1 MSNLPDQNS
10 TTQSTDTFNDNIPLR
25 KLRMEDFLDDSNHSN
40 NNKNHSNN
48 NYSNNNHSN
57 YNNDINKN
65 QEDFGHK
72 RRIKP

>member
-10 TTQSTDTFNDNIPLR
+10 TTRSTDTVNDNIPLR
-25 KLRMEDFLDDSNHSN
+25 KLRMEDFLDDT
-40 NNKNHSNN
+40 NNKDNN
-48 NYSNNNHSN
+48 KQNKHNNKH
-57 YNNDINKN
+57 NDINKN